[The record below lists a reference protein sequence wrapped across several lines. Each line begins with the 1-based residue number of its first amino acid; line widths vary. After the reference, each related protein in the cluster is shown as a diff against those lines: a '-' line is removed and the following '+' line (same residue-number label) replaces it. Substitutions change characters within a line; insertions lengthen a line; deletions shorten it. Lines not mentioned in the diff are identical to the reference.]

1 MHGDIGRGEI
11 STADSRPR
19 DSAAATSAARNR
31 HFDVVG
37 RFASQPM
44 PPRRGQTVCHGVIAM
59 RPHRRADSGS
69 LGERSIVSE
78 VDTARTATPHARANS
93 SVDRVL
99 AQSRA
104 ERLGDRDD
112 SVLSSKICIQ
122 HLEFDGCG
130 RRAVPCVQK
139 AALSAV
145 KCTQTRWGRVIGGRV
160 GRRRP
165 AIPAPRGPG
174 SPPGRSCATLRRGP
188 RRPPAA
194 CSTADSPTPAS
205 PATVHPLAFVPT

>member
-1 MHGDIGRGEI
+1 MHGDIGRREI

-19 DSAAATSAARNR
+19 DSAAATSAAWNR

-44 PPRRGQTVCHGVIAM
+44 PPRRGQTVCHSVIAM
-59 RPHRRADSGS
+59 CPHRRADSGS

-78 VDTARTATPHARANS
+78 VDTARAATPHACANS

-122 HLEFDGCG
+122 HLESDVCG
-130 RRAVPCVQK
+130 RR
-139 AALSAV
+139 
-145 KCTQTRWGRVIGGRV
+145 
-160 GRRRP
+160 
-165 AIPAPRGPG
+165 
-174 SPPGRSCATLRRGP
+174 
-188 RRPPAA
+188 
-194 CSTADSPTPAS
+194 
-205 PATVHPLAFVPT
+205 